1 MGCLDGRVYRLGEF
15 EVDPAKGRLRRNGQ
29 DQYLRRMTFHV
40 LLYLIEQRERLVS
53 KDELFE
59 QVWHGVTVTDDALVK
74 CIVEIRKALGDDR
87 RQPRFIKT
95 VSRAGYRLIADVE
108 EILPA
113 ITAHLSSDS
122 APDLAPAQTSAI
134 EVEEEGEEETGRWG
148 DGETER
154 RGDRATGRRGDEATR
169 RGGEGK
175 LSYEIENRPVA
186 PSPRRPVA
194 LSPRRPV
201 VGASTLAIAAIA
213 IIAVFIA
220 QRFFIPKPSPA
231 EIALPH
237 APGKRAVAALYFENQ
252 TGDRELDWLRE
263 GLTDMLIA
271 NLSRSPRLTV
281 LSRQQLAVLLDHIGR
296 RNAAKIGLEDGLEI
310 GRRSRAEA
318 LILGSFARIG
328 EKVRIDVT
336 LRDARTGQ
344 IQAAESLI
352 ADRREMILTQIDLL
366 SLKLAERLG
375 AALTGPDAGR
385 GLASVMT
392 NNLDAYR
399 YYSLALEQTQMFQFH
414 EAITLL
420 EKALAL
426 DPRFAMAQARIGY
439 VYAVRVGDGAKAGP
453 YLEKALA
460 LSDRLSE
467 KDKLF
472 ISAWQANAA
481 HDAERA
487 IVVYRDLIARYPME
501 TEAYQRLGWL
511 LQTQDR
517 NEESLAVIRQG
528 LGADPEWKDLYNALG
543 TVCVRL
549 GRNEEALAAFQHY
562 IQLAPNDPN
571 AWDSLGSFHQWLGR
585 YEEAEAAY
593 NRALALNP
601 ESGVA
606 IIHLGHLRFQQGR
619 YRAAGEQYRRF
630 SQIARDDN
638 GRARG
643 FSCQA
648 WVYLRRGDLTRAAA
662 AAKEEVRY
670 NPASLWNTLELAL
683 ARRDQAAVAKLSEV
697 VFASSVYNSQRERGS
712 LRIWEYQH
720 GYVAL
725 RQGRAEEALNHFRAA
740 LRHRA
745 VEWNIDSFEDCLA
758 NAYLELGRPD
768 EAIAEYERILRVNP
782 NYPLAQYH
790 LAQAYEGK
798 GDRDRAQVAYRS
810 FLRIWKDADPDV
822 PEVME
827 ATRRIDQ

>member
-15 EVDPAKGRLRRNGQ
+15 EIDPAKGCLRRNGQ
-29 DQYLRRMTFHV
+29 EQYLRQMTFHV

-59 QVWHGVTVTDDALVK
+59 QVWHGVAVTDDALVK

-108 EILPA
+108 EIPPA
-113 ITAHLSSDS
+113 VTTHPSFNLASNLASNS
-122 APDLAPAQTSAI
+122 APAQTSAI
-134 EVEEEGEEETGRWG
+134 EVEEVTTVEVEVEEEEEEERRV
-148 DGETER
+148 DGEM
-154 RGDRATGRRGDEATR
+154 GRRGD
-169 RGGEGK
+169 GGIRA
-175 LSYEIENRPVA
+175 LLAPANRPV
-186 PSPRRPVA
+186 VIT
-194 LSPRRPV
+194 
-201 VGASTLAIAAIA
+201 STLAIAAIA
-213 IIAVFIA
+213 VIAVFIA
-220 QRFFIPKPSPA
+220 QRFFSPKPSPA
-231 EIALPH
+231 EVALPH

-263 GLTDMLIA
+263 GLADMLIA
-271 NLSRSPRLTV
+271 NLSRSRRLTV

-310 GRRSRAEA
+310 GRRARAEA

-352 ADRREMILTQIDLL
+352 ADRPEMILTQIDLL

-375 AALTGPDAGR
+375 AALTEPDAQR
-385 GLASVMT
+385 GLASAMT

-414 EAITLL
+414 EALALL

-426 DPRFAMAQARIGY
+426 DPRFAMAHARIGY
-439 VYAVRVGDGAKAGP
+439 VYAVRVGDGSKAGP

-460 LSDRLSE
+460 ISDRLSE

-481 HDAERA
+481 HDAARA
-487 IVVYRDLIARYPME
+487 IVVYRDLTARYPME
-501 TEAYQRLGWL
+501 TEAYQRLSWV
-511 LQTQDR
+511 LQTQNR
-517 NEESLAVIRQG
+517 NEEALAVIRQG

-543 TVCVRL
+543 TVCMRL
-549 GRNEEALAAFQHY
+549 GRNEEALAAYQRY

-571 AWDSLGSFHQWLGR
+571 AWDSLGAFHQWLGR

-643 FSCQA
+643 FNCLA
-648 WVYLRRGDLTRAAA
+648 WVYLKQGDSARAAA
-662 AAKEEVRY
+662 AVKEEVRY
-670 NPASLWNTLELAL
+670 NPTSLWNTLDLAL
-683 ARRDQAAVAKLSEV
+683 ARRDQATVAKLSEA
-697 VFASSVYNSQRERGS
+697 VFAPSVYDLLNERGV
-712 LRIWEYQH
+712 LRIWEYQR

-725 RQGRAEEALNHFRAA
+725 RQGRAEESLNHFRAA
-740 LRHRA
+740 LRQRA

-758 NAYLELGRPD
+758 NAYLELGRWD
-768 EAIAEYERILRVNP
+768 EAIAEYDRIL
-782 NYPLAQYH
+782 Q
-790 LAQAYEGK
+790 
-798 GDRDRAQVAYRS
+798 
-810 FLRIWKDADPDV
+810 
-822 PEVME
+822 
-827 ATRRIDQ
+827 